1 MAQPVHFIGVDLGGT
16 TLTAAAVDVIS
27 GQVVGRRQIPTL
39 AKEGHD
45 AVMARMV
52 DLIQTVIADAGLSQA
67 DIGGVGIGVP
77 GVLDLERGL
86 TLFLPNLPGTWPNVP
101 LKATIEAEVGLPTYL
116 LNDVRS
122 FTLGEKTFGAGRD
135 VDTMVCLAIGTGIGG
150 GVVINGQLH
159 LGIGGT
165 AGEVGHQIID
175 PYGPPCGCGSR
186 GCLEAFASG
195 PAITAMALKAITQG
209 LTTRIAEIVSY
220 DLNKVTPEV
229 IYQAAQTGDPIAVDI
244 YERAGFYIGIGVAN
258 LITILSPQ
266 MVVIGGGVA
275 KAGNLLFDPIRRAA
289 RERVHVTP
297 IDQVQIVPAQLGTDA
312 GLIGAAVWAS
322 LRLRSGQALRLR
334 SGQAPQTTRDLPHPT
349 LPGGEHQ
356 R

>member
-1 MAQPVHFIGVDLGGT
+1 MSQPVHFIGVDLGGT

-27 GQVVGRRQIPTL
+27 GRVMGRHRIPTL

-45 AVMARMV
+45 AVLVRMV
-52 DLIQTVIADAGLSQA
+52 DLIQTVIADAGLSQM
-67 DIGGVGIGVP
+67 DVGGVGIGAP
-77 GVLDLERGL
+77 GVLDLERGV
-86 TLFLPNLPGTWPNVP
+86 TLFLPNLPDAWRNVP
-101 LKATIEAEVGLPTYL
+101 VKATIEAEVSLPVYL

-135 VDTMVCLAIGTGIGG
+135 VDTIVGLAIGTGIGG
-150 GVVINGQLH
+150 GLVINGQLH

-165 AGEVGHQIID
+165 AGEVGHQMID

-209 LTTRIAEIVSY
+209 LTTRIAEIVDY

-229 IYQAAQTGDPIAVDI
+229 IARAAQAGDPIAKDI

-258 LITILSPQ
+258 LIAIISPQ

-275 KAGNLLFDPIRRAA
+275 QAGDLLFDPIRRTV
-289 RERVHVTP
+289 RERAHVTP
-297 IDQVQIVPAQLGTDA
+297 IEQVQIVPAQLGTDA

-322 LRLRSGQALRLR
+322 LQLCSGQVLQR
-334 SGQAPQTTRDLPHPT
+334 T
-349 LPGGEHQ
+349 GE

>member
-1 MAQPVHFIGVDLGGT
+1 MTQPVNFIGVDLGGT
-16 TLTAAAVDVIS
+16 TLTAAAVNVVS
-27 GQVVGRRQIPTL
+27 GQVIGRHQVPTL

-52 DLIQTVIADAGLSQA
+52 SLIHAAIDDAGLSKE
-67 DIGGVGIGVP
+67 DIGGVGIGLP
-77 GVLDLERGL
+77 GVLDLERGI
-86 TLFLPNLPGTWPNVP
+86 TLFLPNLPGAWRNVP
-101 LKATIEAEVGLPTYL
+101 LKATIEAAVDLPTYI

-135 VDTMVCLAIGTGIGG
+135 VDNMVCLAIGTGIGG
-150 GVVINGQLH
+150 GMVINGQLY
-159 LGIGGT
+159 LGLDGT

-195 PAITAMALKAITQG
+195 PAIASMALKAITQG
-209 LTTRIAEIVSY
+209 LTTLIAEIVSY

-229 IYQAAQTGDPIAVDI
+229 VCQAAQAGDPIAQDI

-275 KAGNLLFDPIRRAA
+275 QAGELLFEPIRRTV
-289 RERVHVTP
+289 REHVHVTP
-297 IDQVQIVPAQLGTDA
+297 IEKIKIVPAQLGTDA

-322 LRLRSGQALRLR
+322 LQLRSGRALQATSER
-334 SGQAPQTTRDLPHPT
+334 
-349 LPGGEHQ
+349 
-356 R
+356 

>member
-16 TLTAAAVDVIS
+16 TLVAAAVNVSS
-27 GQVVGRRQIPTL
+27 GQVVGRQQIPTL
-39 AKEGHD
+39 AQEGHD

-52 DLIQTVIADAGLSQA
+52 TLIRTVIAGADLGQT
-67 DIGGVGIGVP
+67 DIGGVGIGAP
-77 GVLDLERGL
+77 GVLDLERGIV
-86 TLFLPNLPGTWPNVP
+86 LFLPNLPGTWPNVP
-101 LKATIEAEVGLPTYL
+101 LKATIEAEVNLPTYL

-165 AGEVGHQIID
+165 AGEVGHQVID
-175 PYGPPCGCGSR
+175 PYGPPCGCGSW

-209 LTTRIAEIVSY
+209 RTTSIAELVSY

-229 IYQAAQTGDPIAVDI
+229 IYRAAQAGDAIARDV

-258 LITILSPQ
+258 LIAILSPQ

-275 KAGNLLFDPIRRAA
+275 QAGDLLFEPIRRVV

-297 IDQVQIVPAQLGTDA
+297 VEKVQIVPAQLGTDA
-312 GLIGAAVWAS
+312 GLIGAAVWSS
-322 LRLRSGQALRLR
+322 L
-334 SGQAPQTTRDLPHPT
+334 QTT
-349 LPGGEHQ
+349 GGG
-356 R
+356 

>member
-1 MAQPVHFIGVDLGGT
+1 MVQPIHFIGVDLGGT
-16 TLTAAAVDVIS
+16 TLTAAVVDVVS
-27 GQVVGRRQIPTL
+27 GQVLGRHQIPTL

-45 AVMARMV
+45 AVMVHMAG
-52 DLIQTVIADAGLSQA
+52 LIHTVISDAGLSQA
-67 DIGGVGIGVP
+67 DVGGVGIGAP

-86 TLFLPNLPGTWPNVP
+86 TLFLPNLPGNWPNVP
-101 LKATIEAEVGLPTYL
+101 LKATIEVGVELPTHL
-116 LNDVRS
+116 LNDVRC

-135 VDTMVCLAIGTGIGG
+135 VDTLVCLAIGTGIGG
-150 GVVINGQLH
+150 GVVVNGQLH

-175 PYGPPCGCGSR
+175 PYGPPCGCGSW

-209 LTTRIAEIVSY
+209 LTTGIAEIVDY

-229 IYQAAQTGDPIAVDI
+229 VCQAALAGDSIAKDI
-244 YERAGFYIGIGVAN
+244 YERAGFYIGVGVAN
-258 LITILSPQ
+258 LITLLSPQ

-275 KAGNLLFDPIRRAA
+275 QAGDLLFDPIRRTA
-289 RERVHVTP
+289 RERVQV
-297 IDQVQIVPAQLGTDA
+297 ILIERVQIVPAQLGTDA

-322 LRLRSGQALRLR
+322 LQA
-334 SGQAPQTTRDLPHPT
+334 TR
-349 LPGGEHQ
+349 Q

>member
-1 MAQPVHFIGVDLGGT
+1 MAQPGHFIGLDLGGT
-16 TLTAAAVDVIS
+16 TLTAAAVNVTS
-27 GQVVGRRQIPTL
+27 GQVLGRRQIPTL

-45 AVMARMV
+45 AVLARMV
-52 DLIQTVIADAGLSQA
+52 GLNYAVMADAGLGQA
-67 DIGGVGIGVP
+67 DIGGGGSGVP
-77 GVLDLERGL
+77 GMADLERGV
-86 TLFLPNLPGTWPNVP
+86 TLFLPNLPDTWRNVP
-101 LKATIEAEVGLPTYL
+101 LKATVEAAVGLPTHL

-150 GVVINGQLH
+150 GIVINGQLH
-159 LGIGGT
+159 LGLGGT

-186 GCLEAFASG
+186 GCMEAFASG

-209 LTTRIAEIVSY
+209 RTTSIAELVSY

-229 IYQAAQTGDPIAVDI
+229 ICQAAQAGDPIARDI

-258 LITILSPQ
+258 LIAIISPQ

-275 KAGNLLFDPIRRAA
+275 QAGDLLFDPIRRTV

-297 IDQVQIVPAQLGTDA
+297 IEQVQIVPAQLGTDA

-322 LRLRSGQALRLR
+322 LQS
-334 SGQAPQTTRDLPHPT
+334 TR
-349 LPGGEHQ
+349 GG
-356 R
+356 

>member
-1 MAQPVHFIGVDLGGT
+1 MAQPVRFVGLDLGGT
-16 TLTAAAVDVIS
+16 TLTAAAVDVVS
-27 GQVVGRRQIPTL
+27 GHVMGRHRVPTL

-45 AVMARMV
+45 AVLVRMV

-67 DIGGVGIGVP
+67 DVGGVGIGAP
-77 GVLDLERGL
+77 GVLDLERGV
-86 TLFLPNLPGTWPNVP
+86 TLFLPNLPDAWRNVP
-101 LKATIEAEVGLPTYL
+101 LKATMEAEVGLPVYL

-135 VDTMVCLAIGTGIGG
+135 VDTMVGLAIGTGIGG
-150 GVVINGQLH
+150 GLVINGQLH
-159 LGIGGT
+159 LGVGGT
-165 AGEVGHQIID
+165 AGEVGHQMID
-175 PYGPPCGCGSR
+175 PYGPPCGCGSW

-209 LTTRIAEIVSY
+209 LTTSIAEIVSY
-220 DLNKVTPEV
+220 DLNKVTPE
-229 IYQAAQTGDPIAVDI
+229 IISQAAQAGDSIAKDI

-258 LITILSPQ
+258 LIAIISPQ

-275 KAGNLLFDPIRRAA
+275 QAGDLLFDPIRRTV
-289 RERVHVTP
+289 RERARVTP
-297 IDQVQIVPAQLGTDA
+297 IEQVQIVPTQLGTDA

-322 LRLRSGQALRLR
+322 LRLRSGQAL
-334 SGQAPQTTRDLPHPT
+334 QETR
-349 LPGGEHQ
+349 E